1 RYSATPFDD
10 LTSDP
15 CFKQTLVSLTSSAGV
30 VPSLYSLIDK
40 CSAETFIA
48 TKVII
53 QNGIEYMNLDM
64 CKEHPYK
71 QGQTECKTTVP
82 TDPVVD
88 LINDTCFKKITKYD
102 EMCVKAIVPGF
113 NLTNINTDVG
123 ISDIENQCCA
133 RSVFYDCT
141 VTLGQTHL
149 IKYVKI

>member
-1 RYSATPFDD
+1 MHFRYSATPFDD

-30 VPSLYSLIDK
+30 VPSLYSLIVAIDQ

-53 QNGIEYMNLDM
+53 QKGIEYMNLDM

-71 QGQTECKTTVP
+71 QGQTECKTTIP

-88 LINDTCFKKITKYD
+88 LINDNCFKKITKD
-102 EMCVKAIVPGF
+102 E
-113 NLTNINTDVG
+113 
-123 ISDIENQCCA
+123 E
-133 RSVFYDCT
+133 
-141 VTLGQTHL
+141 
-149 IKYVKI
+149 IKIAKMKPKNMIL